1 MQRHP
6 FHVYSNQGESQQAQ
20 AMGESFSNTTR
31 YTAIYAS
38 PLKRAH
44 STAQALHTH
53 QPSPQ
58 PPFTVTPLIRE
69 QHFGIAEGH
78 AWTFHADPSVPL
90 EEHFKNGVF
99 PVLTDRDLRFPEG
112 ESLNDLANRAMQAI
126 NELVMPHVHRC
137 WKEGTSDATL
147 ALVSHGLCISELV
160 AALLKK
166 DKDALSKGPLGSK
179 YAGLLN
185 TAWTRVS
192 IEFQVS
198 VIKFWCLQRD

>member
-1 MQRHP
+1 
-6 FHVYSNQGESQQAQ
+6 
-20 AMGESFSNTTR
+20 MGQFFSTSTR

-44 STAQALHTH
+44 STAQALYAK

-58 PPFTVTPLIRE
+58 PPFTVSPLIRE
-69 QHFGIAEGH
+69 QHFGIGEGH
-78 AWTFHADPSVPL
+78 PWTFHADSDIPL

-99 PVLTDRDLRFPEG
+99 PVLTERDLRFPEG
-112 ESLNDLANRAMQAI
+112 ESLNDLAARATQAI
-126 NELVMPHVHRC
+126 NELVMPHVHKC
-137 WKEGTSDATL
+137 WQDGTSDATL

-166 DKDALSKGPLGSK
+166 DKDALVKGPQGSK

-198 VIKFWCLQRD
+198 IFRC